1 MVFPAFW
8 DSWRHP
14 SRRLVAAFKRQ
25 GTNSGLSIKGRGRL
39 GAARTPESRDAVNGG
54 RTTPRGFL
62 GAPDAPRSDRFRAR
76 FGGDARRDIA
86 RILSI
91 AVPVSVTLA
100 QQKMTIDSILGITV
114 GSIIEF
120 EVPSEAELTLCVGSS
135 PVGMGQ
141 AVKVGEKF
149 GLRVNRIGNIQQRIE
164 AMGPH

>member
-1 MVFPAFW
+1 MPSMVEEL
-8 DSWRHP
+8 RHEGFLARP
-14 SRRLVAAFKRQ
+14 TRQ
-25 GTNSGLSIKGRGRL
+25 GPIVSAPGSAATRG
-39 GAARTPESRDAVNGG
+39 G
-54 RTTPRGFL
+54 
-62 GAPDAPRSDRFRAR
+62 
-76 FGGDARRDIA
+76 DIA